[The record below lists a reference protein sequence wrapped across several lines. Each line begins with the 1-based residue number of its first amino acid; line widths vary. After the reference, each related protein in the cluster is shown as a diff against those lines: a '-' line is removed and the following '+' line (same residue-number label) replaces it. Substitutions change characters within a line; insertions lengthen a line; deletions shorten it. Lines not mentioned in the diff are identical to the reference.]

1 MKSKSYKRTIDD
13 GVNVNINTVT
23 VEQKTIGRGHK
34 YIVTGTGSDIDGL
47 QLPSVT
53 TITGA
58 TDGSSTNPISRW
70 SVKNALE
77 YIKQNTYPVAE
88 DDFPIDMEEIIDRAK
103 KEPDRIL
110 KQSGDRGTRIHNA
123 VEAYLDSQDNW
134 RAYLGQADNKEKLK
148 TCFEKIE
155 SWISEIGF
163 EVKALEIPVFHD
175 ALCYGGSID
184 MVISDNNRRIY
195 VCDFKTGSNIYF
207 KDGLQISAYIGCLAS
222 MISNNIDIWNGYGS
236 DMSYRKEDLQLGG
249 AVIHI
254 KEESESVTI
263 NHLPDALIGG
273 TSFMYARGLYDNQRE
288 HKFNS
293 HTL

>member
-1 MKSKSYKRTIDD
+1 MKSKKYKRTIDD
-13 GVNVNINTVT
+13 SVSITIDTVT

-34 YIVTGTGSDIDGL
+34 YIVTGTGTSLDGL

-70 SVKNALE
+70 AVKNALE
-77 YIKQNTYPVAE
+77 YIKQNAQEWATSTAADIPL
-88 DDFPIDMEEIIDRAK
+88 DIEEMVDRAK

-123 VEAYLDSQDNW
+123 VEAYLDDEDNW
-134 RAYLGQADNKEKLK
+134 QTYLSKSEDSEKLK

-155 SWISEIGF
+155 SWVAEMGF

-184 MVISDNNRRIY
+184 MVISDNDKRIY

-207 KDGLQISAYIGCLAS
+207 KDCLLYTSPSPRDRTRSRMPSSA
-222 MISNNIDIWNGYGS
+222 
-236 DMSYRKEDLQLGG
+236 
-249 AVIHI
+249 
-254 KEESESVTI
+254 
-263 NHLPDALIGG
+263 
-273 TSFMYARGLYDNQRE
+273 
-288 HKFNS
+288 
-293 HTL
+293 